1 MHCVGLLQGIVW
13 LSCQLFAI
21 NSNMKKQKFQ
31 QKTNPAA
38 LKLEKQGY
46 VAVSI

>member
-21 NSNMKKQKFQ
+21 NSNMVKKQKFQ
-31 QKTNPAA
+31 KT
-38 LKLEKQGY
+38 LLRWKLEKQGH
-46 VAVSI
+46 VAVMI

>member
-21 NSNMKKQKFQ
+21 NSNMVKKQKFKK
-31 QKTNPAA
+31 KTLPRW
-38 LKLEKQGY
+38 KLEKQGY